1 MVKETA
7 NPMGRTLCDHIDFAL
22 KQQNDGHGKQMSG
35 CQAPTGQAVGV
46 VTKGG
51 TRDSAEVAPPN
62 PDGGG
67 DPGTET
73 LDTRAQ
79 NEAAR
84 RGERR
89 GKPGAP
95 NEAGGSRQRHSP
107 RRDTA
112 RPSRRTPSRQGPGE
126 GRPGA
131 PRSHAAAR
139 ASAVTSEREAK

>member
-7 NPMGRTLCDHIDFAL
+7 NPKGRTLRDHIDFAL

-89 GKPGAP
+89 GLRTRPAGRGNATAPAATPRDRHAGPRHGGDLGKGAR
-95 NEAGGSRQRHSP
+95 ERHALT
-107 RRDTA
+107 RL
-112 RPSRRTPSRQGPGE
+112 
-126 GRPGA
+126 
-131 PRSHAAAR
+131 HAHPQ
-139 ASAVTSEREAK
+139 